1 MRNIK
6 AALALLLLA
15 PQAFADQERTL
26 IPAFSMLPIVIT
38 APGAVAKGTIQNW
51 GSLST
56 EKGDFS
62 EANERVVQ
70 ALQQRDCIITIVV
83 TRDDKSGRFHLANG
97 IAKLSCPGQ
106 EGSLSEVE
114 MSGSLIDRVG
124 LLGMA
129 SNAEG
134 DQVFFLVQRAERI

>member
-1 MRNIK
+1 MK

-26 IPAFSMLPIVIT
+26 IPAFSILPIVIT
-38 APGAVAKGTIQNW
+38 TPGAVAKGSIQNW

-56 EKGDFS
+56 EKGSMS

-70 ALQQRDCIITIVV
+70 ALQQRECTIAISV
-83 TRDDKSGRFHLANG
+83 TQDDKSGRFHPANG
-97 IAKLSCPGQ
+97 LGKLSCLTQ
-106 EGSLSEVE
+106 DGSRIEVD
-114 MSGSLIDRVG
+114 MGGTLIDKAG
-124 LLGMA
+124 KQGMS

-134 DQVFFLVQRAERI
+134 DQAFFLVERGERV